1 MPNKTVET
9 KERPW
14 WKRSAIFVLLV
25 LVAVMWSYVITLQKE
40 RDEFRKEAD
49 TAKEEVKQKA
59 KEKKTAE
66 GQVSMERLAAKKA
79 RDAEVKA
86 RKAEA
91 DARKALLAAEG
102 NKNKLLAQ
110 KKMEKPVTKTA
121 PPPPIDETKN
131 QAQVIP
137 PSNTWPKDCTPA
149 FDSRGNPYCLEAA
162 PVAPKGQ
169 VAQAEAQ
176 AEVASSSAPT
186 TTVHCPKGVPILASN
201 GSVWCE
207 ESNDRFSGAW
217 IGRRGVDVAAG
228 CLVGL
233 VFGHG
238 HGCGQ
243 AAAWALGAGWAGEE
257 VAGETGRWVG
267 VLGAGAIVGG
277 AARPGSAAA
286 AAPPAAQGGR
296 VRPLPFP
303 AQ

>member
-121 PPPPIDETKN
+121 PPPPI
-131 QAQVIP
+131 
-137 PSNTWPKDCTPA
+137 
-149 FDSRGNPYCLEAA
+149 
-162 PVAPKGQ
+162 
-169 VAQAEAQ
+169 
-176 AEVASSSAPT
+176 
-186 TTVHCPKGVPILASN
+186 
-201 GSVWCE
+201 VW
-207 ESNDRFSGAW
+207 
-217 IGRRGVDVAAG
+217 RR
-228 CLVGL
+228 
-233 VFGHG
+233 HRW
-238 HGCGQ
+238 HQ
-243 AAAWALGAGWAGEE
+243 R
-257 VAGETGRWVG
+257 GRWH
-267 VLGAGAIVGG
+267 
-277 AARPGSAAA
+277 R
-286 AAPPAAQGGR
+286 QR
-296 VRPLPFP
+296 HR
-303 AQ
+303 QR